1 MQSGVNT
8 VDQLVSQAA
17 NRCHH
22 RLYSPRYRTRKGGPS
37 VRLHLPT
44 IMPAF
49 AVIPAE
55 AGTHRARIDSI
66 LALCYA
72 SAREENPVGT
82 RLTSCSVTLFTT
94 PAGGFDHAPK

>member
-22 RLYSPRYRTRKGGPS
+22 RLYSPRHRTRKG
-37 VRLHLPT
+37 RPT
-44 IMPAF
+44 VTPAHTG
-49 AVIPAE
+49 IHPA
-55 AGTHRARIDSI
+55 RVRIDRH

-82 RLTSCSVTLFTT
+82 RLTSCSVTLFTI